1 MLNTLQQ
8 TFALTQQGAK
18 NLRSAIFT
26 QTLLNFSFLLPTTVA
41 FIFLDQAI
49 KFVMQHEAMQV
60 SSSIYIPLG
69 IAILVIMYAIAHIN
83 YEKCF
88 TKIYDESSNRRIKL
102 AETLRKLPLSFFA
115 QKNVSDLSETIMND
129 TTQIEELFSHSVP
142 QLFAAA
148 ISLTVTICLLFF
160 YQWQMTLALFW
171 TVPVALLTFNLS
183 NKRTKRIHQ
192 TIYDLKRGL
201 SEHVQETIENAQEIK
216 AYHQVDQSL
225 NELNEKVDA
234 YENHLIKDELLLGA
248 FTILSSIILK
258 LGLPSVAVFGAYLL
272 LNDQI
277 SLFTYFVFLIIVSRV
292 YDPFIDVMNNLS
304 ALLFL
309 NTRIQRMKD
318 MDNLPLQTG
327 ATDFKPTSFDI
338 TFDNVDFSYN
348 KGENTLKSLSFC
360 AQQNQVTALIG
371 PSGSGKS
378 TVAKLIA
385 RFWDVDQGTIYIG
398 EHNIAEI
405 DPEALMQHIS
415 IVFQDVLLFDQTALE
430 NIRLGRKDASDEDVM
445 QAAKLAQCD
454 DFINK
459 LPQGYDTLIG
469 ENGERLS
476 GGERQRISI
485 ARALLKDAPIIL
497 LDEATASLDANN
509 ESKIQGAISELI
521 KNKTVIVIAHR
532 MRTIAN
538 ADKIIAIDDGH
549 VQQMGSP
556 AALKQEEGL
565 FKHMLSIQYDE

>member
-18 NLRSAIFT
+18 DLRTAICT
-26 QTLLNFSFLLPTTVA
+26 QTLVNFSFLLPTTVA

-60 SSSIYIPLG
+60 SSAVYIPLG
-69 IAILVIMYAIAHIN
+69 VAILVIMYAIAYIN

-115 QKNVSDLSETIMND
+115 QKDVSDLSETIMND

-148 ISLTVTICLLFF
+148 ISLTVTIFLLFF

-171 TVPVALLTFNLS
+171 TVPVALLIFSLS
-183 NKRTKRIHQ
+183 NERTNRIHQ
-192 TIYDLKRGL
+192 NIYDLKRGL
-201 SEHVQETIENAQEIK
+201 SEQIQETIENAQEIK

-225 NELNEKVDA
+225 NDLNEKVDA
-234 YENHLIKDELLLGA
+234 YENYLIKDELLLGA
-248 FTILSSIILK
+248 LTIISTIILK

-309 NTRIQRMKD
+309 NARIQRMKD
-318 MDNLPLQTG
+318 MDNLPRQTG
-327 ATDFKPTSFDI
+327 TTDFEPSSFDI
-338 TFDNVDFSYN
+338 TFDSVGFAYN
-348 KGENTLKSLSFC
+348 KNENILHNLSFC
-360 AQQNQVTALIG
+360 AKQGQVTALIG

-385 RFWDVDQGTIYIG
+385 RFWDIDQGNIYIG
-398 EHNIAEI
+398 KHNIAEI
-405 DPEALMQHIS
+405 DPETLMQHIS
-415 IVFQDVLLFDQTALE
+415 IVFQDVLLFDQSALE
-430 NIRLGRKDASDEDVM
+430 NIRLGRKDASDEEVV

-538 ADKIIAIDDGH
+538 ADQIIAIDNGK

-565 FKHMLSIQYDE
+565 FKHMLSIQYNE